1 MASSIDSAREQ
12 RFMIAGLTRLGAI
25 ALFVASVPS
34 GAQQVAYAPATR
46 QIAAAVSPL
55 PAPLRANATVL
66 GYTADGRMV
75 TLRKGTNDMICLA
88 DDPSQTQFHVACYH
102 RSLEPFMARG
112 RELRAQGKSHAAI
125 DTIRL
130 ADVKTGRYA
139 MPSKPAALY
148 QYFAPRDSVNATTG
162 AIDGA
167 SYLYV
172 VYIPYMTP
180 QSSGLT
186 ANPLSGGPWIMYP
199 GKPWA
204 HIMIAPQKT
213 ARVTP

>member
-1 MASSIDSAREQ
+1 MIQ
-12 RFMIAGLTRLGAI
+12 RLTRLTVIGLAI
-25 ALFVASVPS
+25 TSVPLV
-34 GAQQVAYAPATR
+34 AQQVAYAPVSR

-55 PAPLRANATVL
+55 PAPLRGRATVL
-66 GYTADGRMV
+66 GYASNGRLV
-75 TLRKGTNDMICLA
+75 TLRKGTNDMMCLA
-88 DDPSQTQFHVACYH
+88 DDPAQTQFHVACYH
-102 RSLEPFMARG
+102 RALEPFMARG
-112 RELRAQGKSHAAI
+112 RELRAQHKSHAAI
-125 DTIRL
+125 DSIRL
-130 ADVKTGRYA
+130 ADVKAGRYA

-148 QYFAPRDSVNATTG
+148 QYFAPRDSVNAATG

-186 ANPLSGGPWIMYP
+186 ADPLSGGPWIMYP

>member
-1 MASSIDSAREQ
+1 
-12 RFMIAGLTRLGAI
+12 MIERVTHRAVI
-25 ALFVASVPS
+25 ALAIASVPL
-34 GAQQVAYAPATR
+34 GAQQVAYAPVSR

-55 PAPLRANATVL
+55 PAPLRGNATVL
-66 GYTADGRMV
+66 GYASNGRLV
-75 TLRKGTNDMICLA
+75 TLRKGTNDMMCLA
-88 DDPSQTQFHVACYH
+88 DDPAQTQFHVACYH

-112 RELRAQGKSHAAI
+112 RELRAQHKSHAAI
-125 DTIRL
+125 DSIRL
-130 ADVKTGRYA
+130 ADVKAGRYT

-186 ANPLSGGPWIMYP
+186 ADPVSGGPWIMYP